1 MISKTN
7 HKAHEMSMII
17 LENYVPEN
25 HLLRKVD
32 RSIDFRF
39 IYELVEPLYA
49 QNGRPSI
56 DPIVLFKLLFINHL
70 YGYNSMRRTIEET
83 KVNLAY
89 RWFIGYGV
97 EDPLP
102 HFSDFSKNYTRKF
115 SQSIEVVHPITGVLE
130 TKTVFAAVFDRIL
143 AQAFTRGY
151 LRPAHIYMDSTHI
164 KANANKKK
172 ATEAYVMEER
182 KAYPGCLG
190 SGM

>member
-115 SQSIEVVHPITGVLE
+115 SQTIEVVHPITGVLE
-130 TKTVFAAVFDRIL
+130 PRRCSQRCSIASWPKPLREAISDPLTSIWIPRISK
-143 AQAFTRGY
+143 RM
-151 LRPAHIYMDSTHI
+151 RIR
-164 KANANKKK
+164 
-172 ATEAYVMEER
+172 R
-182 KAYPGCLG
+182 KPRKR
-190 SGM
+190 M